1 MQRSTNWAQEPTGSW
16 SWRCFGNKPVKYKY
30 MKIINVN
37 CREINEYG
45 RVQIP
50 YRPEFFSGLV
60 FTTAY
65 VVFITAKIAF
75 IFIHWNCCGSHR
87 FFKFPTDVK
96 VPWPAE
102 VTGSRI
108 SPDNGFQSPLTQ
120 PYSLLKLAANHLQCA
135 SIIMVPS
142 TKSFSFDFLSI
153 SLTSQR
159 WHVIPLLFC
168 SPSNC
173 VLETDPSLI

>member
-1 MQRSTNWAQEPTGSW
+1 
-16 SWRCFGNKPVKYKY
+16 
-30 MKIINVN
+30 MKIIYVN

-50 YRPEFFSGLV
+50 YRPEFFPALFSLLLKWCSLP
-60 FTTAY
+60 
-65 VVFITAKIAF
+65 AKIAF
-75 IFIHWNCCGSHR
+75 IFIHWNGCGSHR

-120 PYSLLKLAANHLQCA
+120 SYSLLKLAANHLQCA
-135 SIIMVPS
+135 AIIMVPS
-142 TKSFSFDFLSI
+142 KKSFSLDFLSI
-153 SLTSQR
+153 FLTSQR

-173 VLETDPSLI
+173 VLETDPSII

>member
-30 MKIINVN
+30 MKIIYVN
-37 CREINEYG
+37 CRERNEYG

-60 FTTAY
+60 F
-65 VVFITAKIAF
+65 
-75 IFIHWNCCGSHR
+75 SHR

-120 PYSLLKLAANHLQCA
+120 PYSLLKLSANHLQCA

-153 SLTSQR
+153 FLTSQR

-173 VLETDPSLI
+173 VLETDPSII